1 MAGSFERFSN
11 RQRLYK
17 GNRARIGEH
26 RIVSQNL
33 KKNPAWFRQQRRS
46 TYVGLAMKRSNLMR
60 KIILT
65 LAAVAAV
72 GTAAVA
78 PAEARGFG
86 RGAAIGVGI
95 GAAALGAAVA
105 AGAYNSGGY
114 YGNGYYGPG
123 YGYAPDD
130 GYYTNP
136 GYYNDGPPVYQRRY
150 YNAPGS

>member
-1 MAGSFERFSN
+1 
-11 RQRLYK
+11 
-17 GNRARIGEH
+17 
-26 RIVSQNL
+26 
-33 KKNPAWFRQQRRS
+33 
-46 TYVGLAMKRSNLMR
+46 MR

-72 GTAAVA
+72 GTAVVA

-86 RGAAIGVGI
+86 RGAAIGAGI
-95 GAAALGAAVA
+95 GAAAIGAAVA
-105 AGAYNSGGY
+105 AGAYNSGY

-123 YGYAPDD
+123 YGYAAPDD
-130 GYYTNP
+130 GYYTDP